1 MAEETPPY
9 SFVAKNGQVAWD
21 AVMGFDLAPFLS
33 GQNVAPN
40 ALGALDDLSRQLEE
54 ARIEPD
60 PGVNPET
67 NTDRLARLA
76 VVLQLS
82 SEYQAMRAEDLQVAV
97 EKKDRELDVMDEQM
111 EQLERGGAR
120 TDTSLEA
127 EADAARSRAEEAD
140 RRMSLQTQELEALKE
155 QLERHVAETRESK
168 RALDEASSR
177 ARAAED
183 DVKEMQERLANET
196 RKMQAKIRE
205 DNTAAQRASQR
216 NQEVARYQ
224 KENAMLASE
233 NERLSG
239 KIETL
244 MAECVGYSETIVRL
258 DDAAQAWRGKEADVE
273 AAAEAIRR
281 ERDQLAAQ
289 LETTQSD
296 LEERTEMLMV
306 FEERFAEEH
315 AAWKRERAELEEE
328 TARLKHAASMERER
342 AVSAAAAP
350 GDSPTGSAR
359 GALASPRRQHAMS
372 RARSAEVRGAA
383 TDGLHPD
390 DPRYVEEL
398 EAEVA
403 ELRDL
408 RVLLLEAYDQL
419 EKDVGREIDIAL
431 QRQNRHH
438 ANLEAKVSAQDE
450 ALRQEHKRFT
460 SMDRALSEAQDE
472 LAMASR
478 RNAEYETGVY
488 GLSEAMRDLKALRL
502 QVRAADDQVRDAVET
517 SNELGRKV
525 EDLTEETRFLRQ
537 KAGIPEDADIDLGA
551 FKIRSKVEAAQLR
564 ALNAQLEREVH
575 ELEEDRRRLR
585 NELRYRAKWQGEH
598 AAKLGLSA
606 RQLAMLEEFADALRF
621 GQETNFVV
629 EGGAA
634 EGDAFSA
641 QRAVDNVNARA
652 VNELEE
658 ANRHLQERLAEA
670 LERARRSGVELDAP
684 RADAPVPRGAG
695 PDAANAAN
703 AAQAQAQFE
712 QQQAQLAQAQAQFE
726 QQQQAHFA
734 QQQAQLE
741 QQQLA
746 QQQRE
751 VEQAAQQAQARGQ
764 DPVAAAAAMLALS
777 QQAAASQQ
785 QQLQQQYQ
793 QQFEQQQAQ
802 WQASAPQTV
811 IERVVEPD
819 PQSAAQIAE
828 LQRQLQRARS
838 EIVRLEDGYH
848 DAMMR
853 SSQNYSAASNAAAT
867 QAAAMAAAT
876 QAAAFAAMSQVSR
889 PSTPPPAPT
898 STETSRPASPLVPS
912 LSDAIQRNAHSLLSK
927 TRVRLQER
935 HAEAARAKAEAEA
948 AARRAAEDVEAAKRR
963 AELESRDAA
972 AAESNAAAVAATASA
987 LAEAQRVAAAAAAA
1001 AEATASQ
1008 FEQARARENQAGQV
1022 AAEKAEET
1030 RAAQLEAEAAVR
1042 RAEEEARSAARR
1054 AEEEALAASRRA
1066 EEDARH
1072 ARDQARSRAE
1082 DERAARSAA
1091 QAEAAQKAFAA
1102 QSEAAA
1108 RALAEAQRAAME
1120 ATRAARSAAQQLEEM
1135 RARQAVVPQPQLPPS
1150 PPAATEPAA
1159 SAPVPV
1165 ASLAPSPPAPPA
1177 VAPARVPTA
1186 TVAPPETTTTTT
1198 TTTVETIDAP
1208 TAAAITPA
1216 HAMTSPVYAV
1226 PVEQRRETVGL
1237 TINVTPPAEATPA
1250 LPRTTSGTQADL
1262 QVPPS
1267 PRRTSGTQADLQVP
1281 PSPRHTRTTSGTQA
1295 DLQVPPSPRRT
1306 SGSQTADLPGASSV
1320 APPQAAAAPAPA
1332 AAAVFHPSSPAAPA
1346 PAPVASAPMATQSDL
1361 PEEDVVAASDYAK
1374 AIAAVDRLRGE
1385 RDELR
1390 ARLRKMKSS
1399 AASDEREIYDLKRAV
1414 HQLGEQTQAAQ
1425 HRMQQ
1430 QEHEIQDMSAAL
1442 QQTRLQVLSPTTQQQ
1457 PMAQQPTTAASQ
1469 ASVAPPPAPPA
1480 PEPLPPFA
1488 PAPVAAFDVS
1498 AGLGDGARLAGASEA
1513 RLREECASADRALA
1527 ALASDLQAK
1536 ELELEQLASEVAR
1549 YDGAMR
1555 EMGSTRASL
1564 YREHVRAVAGWA
1576 EERVSL
1582 AARAAR
1588 AETEAE
1594 ACRAEA
1600 KDARSLVERLKPGA
1614 ESGLKE
1620 ALAAAHARLAVLQA
1634 RETRLSRAL
1643 ESATATEKRVAKERD
1658 ATRDDLKE
1666 MSKAARERLAFHE
1679 TRADEAEARFARA
1692 RRELDACV
1700 PIDTHARVVAEAK
1713 ALQARHKELLESRL
1727 ESAVAASKLA
1737 AAEEDAAAARAEAET
1752 AVAAARVAEA
1762 RAAAFEKA
1770 LEKCAEDAAHPSA
1783 LDAVALRRD
1792 AAELEAR
1799 LEASARA
1806 EALARRDAARAES
1819 AAADAAKDA
1828 AALETALSAAKAQ
1841 AHAAR
1846 EAERAHIAE
1855 LAARASEQKTRA
1867 DAEALAAA
1875 AEDAARARADA
1886 RRSAASAASAESALA
1901 DAKASADAAA
1911 AELASLRAASKDME
1925 RRSDA
1930 AAALARANEE
1940 VLRGKA
1946 AEAAL
1951 AHRADLAEAEADR
1964 LHAEATR
1971 LHEALVLS
1979 ARQLECVRSEAH
1991 QLAAVQE
1998 EALSRVEGAVAG
2010 AVDPEKA
2017 AAWEKALAALR
2028 EGSARREAALEAA
2041 RGATS
2046 DALARAEVAETQ
2058 LEAMRDEAGRRD
2070 ARAAVRGETPTS
2082 PNDVSEDAEHAA
2094 ELVRETRRLGEEA
2107 LAAKLEAQRARRV
2120 ERAAQERVAHLERVA
2135 AERESR
2141 VVQLEEIMARDAL
2154 ARDVE
2159 RDDAARALRAA
2170 RRDAL
2175 DAAATAAA
2183 AATAPPPLE
2192 GAAGGAVAAPRRAE
2206 AAALPAPPAPRRKPD
2221 SEALAAVGTAA
2232 ASGVAPA
2239 GASPETHRVVLE
2251 QIEAI
2256 RALKLR
2262 AADAEAAASAATREA
2277 AHAAAT
2283 CRHAEEER
2291 DALMARLEKQVA
2303 STSARGGGVQTAGEE
2318 SAVAQ
2323 VTAVAQSTIARLQD
2337 LVADKNRALTRAQQA
2352 MTDLRADA
2360 VEKQAEDRATIEELN
2375 ELLFKQNQREIANM
2389 REAVTFGVESTAVSG
2404 GAPSG
2409 SNKAESSAAA
2419 RSKTRGG
2426 GRFAD
2431 ASRDDLIAMI
2441 DEKEVAVEAL
2451 TMKYEQQRARHESA
2465 EARLQ
2470 EAADLRVGEAN
2481 RVVAQASRSAGASQS
2496 AKVLETLVS
2505 RLKTQLS
2512 SKEKRIAQLKDAVRE
2527 LEKKLGDALTR
2538 SADVAARAAG
2548 TVSER
2553 AASRAGEENKTAVLA
2568 EKLRRAQDALARL
2581 EARERD
2587 WNEEKR
2593 ALLQEKRAAR
2603 RRESAESAKAL
2614 GSSRP
2619 EAARE
2624 PRGSRAPPRGL
2635 AGGVAISHD
2644 DADAHAAAALA
2655 VARERAEE
2663 LENRV
2668 KALTARNAKLDR
2680 MLRAERE
2687 AERNEAALKESVG
2700 VGARSDREAYD
2711 VNDENEAVEDS
2722 LGAKTRREETLAR
2735 WEEGVKLR
2743 KRAETLAKKLSTKTR
2758 ELEAAEKL
2766 VERGRNAVADAAKE
2780 KHALA
2785 AKLRAATDALAGK
2798 AAPAKPDAPD
2808 PEAAR
2813 KLHLECEALH
2823 RELASTR
2830 RVVDVE
2836 QAGEMARL
2844 QRRVDELE
2852 ADASA
2857 GASRR
2862 PERSALETRVRVLE
2876 TDLLSKEDAEMGL
2889 RFEAEQQSARADR
2902 LQRRL
2907 DELFRRPGSAGGF
2920 EKGSVSGR
2928 DAASRRA
2935 QELEDVVDALKK
2947 VVEKQ
2952 QSELSSLRAR
2962 LASAARVAEAAKT
2975 AKALKQTVASLE
2987 AEVAELRG
2995 SEEEATS
3002 LRRKCVDLERRLAAR
3017 SRATSD
3023 DAAAAS
3029 ILAQAQ
3035 AEAADAALRLAE
3047 TRDALAASE
3056 GALDAARADAARARA
3071 LGGGDSETVA
3081 ERLRLENADLRAE
3094 LDALDPAF
3102 FDEVMAM
3109 KRAYAEQTETVARY
3123 EAKLRRFAAQLG
3135 ESFEPEPR
3143 KE

>member
-1 MAEETPPY
+1 MATAMAEETPPY

-67 NTDRLARLA
+67 NADRLARLA

-196 RKMQAKIRE
+196 RKMQAKMRE
-205 DNTAAQRASQR
+205 DTTAAQRASQR

-273 AAAEAIRR
+273 AAAEAVRR

-350 GDSPTGSAR
+350 GDSPTGSVR

-383 TDGLHPD
+383 TNGLHPD

-472 LAMASR
+472 LAEASR

-684 RADAPVPRGAG
+684 RAEAPRADAPVPRGAG
-695 PDAANAAN
+695 PDAANAAQ

-712 QQQAQLAQAQAQFE
+712 QQRAQLAQAQAQFE
-726 QQQQAHFA
+726 QQQQAQFA

-828 LQRQLQRARS
+828 LQRQLQRARA

-889 PSTPPPAPT
+889 PSTPPPAST
-898 STETSRPASPLVPS
+898 STETSRPASPMVPS

-935 HAEAARAKAEAEA
+935 HAEAARAKADAEA

-1066 EEDARH
+1066 EEEARH

-1091 QAEAAQKAFAA
+1091 QAEATQKAFAA

-1135 RARQAVVPQPQLPPS
+1135 RARQAVVPQPQLSPS

-1165 ASLAPSPPAPPA
+1165 AS
-1177 VAPARVPTA
+1177 
-1186 TVAPPETTTTTT
+1186 VAPPETTTTTT

-1226 PVEQRRETVGL
+1226 PVEQRHETVGL
-1237 TINVTPPAEATPA
+1237 TINVAPPAEATPA

-1267 PRRTSGTQADLQVP
+1267 PRR
-1281 PSPRHTRTTSGTQA
+1281 TSGTQA

-1361 PEEDVVAASDYAK
+1361 PEEDVVAAADYAK

-1442 QQTRLQVLSPTTQQQ
+1442 QQTRLQVSSPTTQQQ
-1457 PMAQQPTTAASQ
+1457 PMAQQQPTAASQALQ
-1469 ASVAPPPAPPA
+1469 ASVAPPPRAPRA
-1480 PEPLPPFA
+1480 RA
-1488 PAPVAAFDVS
+1488 PAPLRA
-1498 AGLGDGARLAGASEA
+1498 GAR
-1513 RLREECASADRALA
+1513 
-1527 ALASDLQAK
+1527 
-1536 ELELEQLASEVAR
+1536 
-1549 YDGAMR
+1549 
-1555 EMGSTRASL
+1555 
-1564 YREHVRAVAGWA
+1564 
-1576 EERVSL
+1576 
-1582 AARAAR
+1582 
-1588 AETEAE
+1588 
-1594 ACRAEA
+1594 
-1600 KDARSLVERLKPGA
+1600 
-1614 ESGLKE
+1614 
-1620 ALAAAHARLAVLQA
+1620 
-1634 RETRLSRAL
+1634 
-1643 ESATATEKRVAKERD
+1643 
-1658 ATRDDLKE
+1658 
-1666 MSKAARERLAFHE
+1666 
-1679 TRADEAEARFARA
+1679 
-1692 RRELDACV
+1692 
-1700 PIDTHARVVAEAK
+1700 
-1713 ALQARHKELLESRL
+1713 
-1727 ESAVAASKLA
+1727 
-1737 AAEEDAAAARAEAET
+1737 
-1752 AVAAARVAEA
+1752 
-1762 RAAAFEKA
+1762 
-1770 LEKCAEDAAHPSA
+1770 
-1783 LDAVALRRD
+1783 
-1792 AAELEAR
+1792 
-1799 LEASARA
+1799 
-1806 EALARRDAARAES
+1806 
-1819 AAADAAKDA
+1819 
-1828 AALETALSAAKAQ
+1828 
-1841 AHAAR
+1841 
-1846 EAERAHIAE
+1846 
-1855 LAARASEQKTRA
+1855 
-1867 DAEALAAA
+1867 
-1875 AEDAARARADA
+1875 
-1886 RRSAASAASAESALA
+1886 
-1901 DAKASADAAA
+1901 
-1911 AELASLRAASKDME
+1911 
-1925 RRSDA
+1925 
-1930 AAALARANEE
+1930 
-1940 VLRGKA
+1940 RG
-1946 AEAAL
+1946 
-1951 AHRADLAEAEADR
+1951 
-1964 LHAEATR
+1964 
-1971 LHEALVLS
+1971 V
-1979 ARQLECVRSEAH
+1979 
-1991 QLAAVQE
+1991 
-1998 EALSRVEGAVAG
+1998 
-2010 AVDPEKA
+2010 
-2017 AAWEKALAALR
+2017 
-2028 EGSARREAALEAA
+2028 
-2041 RGATS
+2041 
-2046 DALARAEVAETQ
+2046 
-2058 LEAMRDEAGRRD
+2058 
-2070 ARAAVRGETPTS
+2070 
-2082 PNDVSEDAEHAA
+2082 
-2094 ELVRETRRLGEEA
+2094 RRLGGS
-2107 LAAKLEAQRARRV
+2107 RR
-2120 ERAAQERVAHLERVA
+2120 R
-2135 AERESR
+2135 
-2141 VVQLEEIMARDAL
+2141 
-2154 ARDVE
+2154 
-2159 RDDAARALRAA
+2159 
-2170 RRDAL
+2170 
-2175 DAAATAAA
+2175 
-2183 AATAPPPLE
+2183 
-2192 GAAGGAVAAPRRAE
+2192 
-2206 AAALPAPPAPRRKPD
+2206 
-2221 SEALAAVGTAA
+2221 
-2232 ASGVAPA
+2232 
-2239 GASPETHRVVLE
+2239 
-2251 QIEAI
+2251 
-2256 RALKLR
+2256 
-2262 AADAEAAASAATREA
+2262 
-2277 AHAAAT
+2277 
-2283 CRHAEEER
+2283 
-2291 DALMARLEKQVA
+2291 
-2303 STSARGGGVQTAGEE
+2303 
-2318 SAVAQ
+2318 
-2323 VTAVAQSTIARLQD
+2323 
-2337 LVADKNRALTRAQQA
+2337 
-2352 MTDLRADA
+2352 
-2360 VEKQAEDRATIEELN
+2360 
-2375 ELLFKQNQREIANM
+2375 
-2389 REAVTFGVESTAVSG
+2389 
-2404 GAPSG
+2404 
-2409 SNKAESSAAA
+2409 
-2419 RSKTRGG
+2419 
-2426 GRFAD
+2426 
-2431 ASRDDLIAMI
+2431 
-2441 DEKEVAVEAL
+2441 
-2451 TMKYEQQRARHESA
+2451 
-2465 EARLQ
+2465 
-2470 EAADLRVGEAN
+2470 
-2481 RVVAQASRSAGASQS
+2481 
-2496 AKVLETLVS
+2496 
-2505 RLKTQLS
+2505 
-2512 SKEKRIAQLKDAVRE
+2512 
-2527 LEKKLGDALTR
+2527 
-2538 SADVAARAAG
+2538 
-2548 TVSER
+2548 
-2553 AASRAGEENKTAVLA
+2553 
-2568 EKLRRAQDALARL
+2568 
-2581 EARERD
+2581 
-2587 WNEEKR
+2587 
-2593 ALLQEKRAAR
+2593 RAAR
-2603 RRESAESAKAL
+2603 RRVGGAPARGVRL
-2614 GSSRP
+2614 GGPR
-2619 EAARE
+2619 AR
-2624 PRGSRAPPRGL
+2624 
-2635 AGGVAISHD
+2635 
-2644 DADAHAAAALA
+2644 
-2655 VARERAEE
+2655 
-2663 LENRV
+2663 
-2668 KALTARNAKLDR
+2668 
-2680 MLRAERE
+2680 
-2687 AERNEAALKESVG
+2687 
-2700 VGARSDREAYD
+2700 GAR
-2711 VNDENEAVEDS
+2711 
-2722 LGAKTRREETLAR
+2722 LGP
-2735 WEEGVKLR
+2735 
-2743 KRAETLAKKLSTKTR
+2743 
-2758 ELEAAEKL
+2758 
-2766 VERGRNAVADAAKE
+2766 
-2780 KHALA
+2780 
-2785 AKLRAATDALAGK
+2785 AG
-2798 AAPAKPDAPD
+2798 
-2808 PEAAR
+2808 
-2813 KLHLECEALH
+2813 
-2823 RELASTR
+2823 
-2830 RVVDVE
+2830 
-2836 QAGEMARL
+2836 
-2844 QRRVDELE
+2844 
-2852 ADASA
+2852 
-2857 GASRR
+2857 
-2862 PERSALETRVRVLE
+2862 
-2876 TDLLSKEDAEMGL
+2876 
-2889 RFEAEQQSARADR
+2889 
-2902 LQRRL
+2902 
-2907 DELFRRPGSAGGF
+2907 
-2920 EKGSVSGR
+2920 
-2928 DAASRRA
+2928 
-2935 QELEDVVDALKK
+2935 
-2947 VVEKQ
+2947 
-2952 QSELSSLRAR
+2952 
-2962 LASAARVAEAAKT
+2962 
-2975 AKALKQTVASLE
+2975 
-2987 AEVAELRG
+2987 
-2995 SEEEATS
+2995 
-3002 LRRKCVDLERRLAAR
+3002 
-3017 SRATSD
+3017 
-3023 DAAAAS
+3023 
-3029 ILAQAQ
+3029 
-3035 AEAADAALRLAE
+3035 
-3047 TRDALAASE
+3047 
-3056 GALDAARADAARARA
+3056 
-3071 LGGGDSETVA
+3071 
-3081 ERLRLENADLRAE
+3081 
-3094 LDALDPAF
+3094 
-3102 FDEVMAM
+3102 
-3109 KRAYAEQTETVARY
+3109 
-3123 EAKLRRFAAQLG
+3123 
-3135 ESFEPEPR
+3135 
-3143 KE
+3143 

>member
-1 MAEETPPY
+1 MATAMAEETPPY

-712 QQQAQLAQAQAQFE
+712 QQQ
-726 QQQQAHFA
+726 QAHFA

-1267 PRRTSGTQADLQVP
+1267 PRRTSG
-1281 PSPRHTRTTSGTQA
+1281 
-1295 DLQVPPSPRRT
+1295 
-1306 SGSQTADLPGASSV
+1306 SQTADLPGASSV

-1442 QQTRLQVLSPTTQQQ
+1442 QQTRLQVSSPTTQQQ

-1998 EALSRVEGAVAG
+1998 EALRRVEGAVAG

-2687 AERNEAALKESVG
+2687 AERNEAALKES
-2700 VGARSDREAYD
+2700 GAQRSDREALENQPD
-2711 VNDENEAVEDS
+2711 ENQTDENEAVEDA
-2722 LGAKTRREETLAR
+2722 GAKTRREETLAR

-2743 KRAETLAKKLSTKTR
+2743 KRAETLAKKLATKTR

-3071 LGGGDSETVA
+3071 LGGGDSETLA

>member
-1237 TINVTPPAEATPA
+1237 TINVTPPAEAPPA
-1250 LPRTTSGTQADL
+1250 HHRT
-1262 QVPPS
+1262 
-1267 PRRTSGTQADLQVP
+1267 TSGTQADLQVP

-1998 EALSRVEGAVAG
+1998 EALRRVEGAVAG

-2687 AERNEAALKESVG
+2687 AERNEAALKESG
-2700 VGARSDREAYD
+2700 TQSISDREALENQPKDAY
-2711 VNDENEAVEDS
+2711 DENEAVEDA
-2722 LGAKTRREETLAR
+2722 GAKTRREETLAR

-2743 KRAETLAKKLSTKTR
+2743 KRAETLAKKLATKTR

-3023 DAAAAS
+3023 EAAAAS
-3029 ILAQAQ
+3029 VLAQAQ

-3071 LGGGDSETVA
+3071 LGGGDSETLA

>member
-712 QQQAQLAQAQAQFE
+712 QQQ
-726 QQQQAHFA
+726 QAHFA

-1250 LPRTTSGTQADL
+1250 HHRTTSGTQADL
-1262 QVPPS
+1262 QIPPS
-1267 PRRTSGTQADLQVP
+1267 PRR
-1281 PSPRHTRTTSGTQA
+1281 TSGTQA

-2687 AERNEAALKESVG
+2687 AERNEAALKES
-2700 VGARSDREAYD
+2700 GAQRSDREALENQPD
-2711 VNDENEAVEDS
+2711 ENQTDENEAVEDA
-2722 LGAKTRREETLAR
+2722 GAKTRREETLAR

-3023 DAAAAS
+3023 EAAAAS
-3029 ILAQAQ
+3029 VLAQAQ

>member
-67 NTDRLARLA
+67 NADRLARLA

-196 RKMQAKIRE
+196 RKMQAKMRE
-205 DNTAAQRASQR
+205 DTTAAQRASQR

-273 AAAEAIRR
+273 AAAEAVRR

-383 TDGLHPD
+383 TNGLHPD

-472 LAMASR
+472 LAEASR

-670 LERARRSGVELDAP
+670 LERARRRGVELDAPRAEAP

-695 PDAANAAN
+695 PDAANAAQ

-712 QQQAQLAQAQAQFE
+712 QQRAQLAQAQAQFE
-726 QQQQAHFA
+726 QQQQAQFA

-828 LQRQLQRARS
+828 LQRQLQRARA

-898 STETSRPASPLVPS
+898 STETSRPASPMVPS

-935 HAEAARAKAEAEA
+935 HAEAARAKADAEA

-987 LAEAQRVAAAAAAA
+987 LAEAQRAAAAAAAA

-1042 RAEEEARSAARR
+1042 RAEEGARSAARR

-1066 EEDARH
+1066 EEEARH

-1082 DERAARSAA
+1082 DARAARSAA
-1091 QAEAAQKAFAA
+1091 QAEATQKAFAA

-1165 ASLAPSPPAPPA
+1165 AS
-1177 VAPARVPTA
+1177 
-1186 TVAPPETTTTTT
+1186 VAPPETTTTTT

-1226 PVEQRRETVGL
+1226 PVEQRHETVGL
-1237 TINVTPPAEATPA
+1237 TINVAPPAEATPA

-1267 PRRTSGTQADLQVP
+1267 PRR
-1281 PSPRHTRTTSGTQA
+1281 TSGTQA

-1361 PEEDVVAASDYAK
+1361 PEEDVVAAADYAK

-1425 HRMQQ
+1425 RRMQQ

-1442 QQTRLQVLSPTTQQQ
+1442 QQTRLQVSSPTTQQQ
-1457 PMAQQPTTAASQ
+1457 PMAQQQPTAASQALQ
-1469 ASVAPPPAPPA
+1469 ASVAPPLAPPA

-1513 RLREECASADRALA
+1513 RLREGALGGPRAA

-1576 EERVSL
+1576 EERASL
-1582 AARAAR
+1582 AGGAAR

-1679 TRADEAEARFARA
+1679 TRADDAEARFARA

-1700 PIDTHARVVAEAK
+1700 PMDTHARVVAEAK

-1727 ESAVAASKLA
+1727 ESAVAASKFA
-1737 AAEEDAAAARAEAET
+1737 AAEEDAAAARAETET

-1770 LEKCAEDAAHPSA
+1770 LEKCAEDAAHPNA

-1819 AAADAAKDA
+1819 AAADAARTPPRWDG
-1828 AALETALSAAKAQ
+1828 ALRGQGAG
-1841 AHAAR
+1841 AR
-1846 EAERAHIAE
+1846 GARGG
-1855 LAARASEQKTRA
+1855 ARARRRA
-1867 DAEALAAA
+1867 RLACVR
-1875 AEDAARARADA
+1875 AEDARGRRRSPRRRRTPRARADA
-1886 RRSAASAASAESALA
+1886 RRSAARVASAESALA

-1964 LHAEATR
+1964 MHAEATR

-1979 ARQLECVRSEAH
+1979 ARQLECVRSEAR
-1991 QLAAVQE
+1991 QLAAAQE
-1998 EALSRVEGAVAG
+1998 EALRRVEGAVAG

-2017 AAWEKALAALR
+2017 AAWEKARRLR

-2082 PNDVSEDAEHAA
+2082 PNEKNVSEDTEHAA

-2141 VVQLEEIMARDAL
+2141 VVQLEESMARDAL

-2159 RDDAARALRAA
+2159 RDDAARAA
-2170 RRDAL
+2170 RG
-2175 DAAATAAA
+2175 
-2183 AATAPPPLE
+2183 APRR
-2192 GAAGGAVAAPRRAE
+2192 AGGRRHRRIYVCHIRFNCQETFGGRRRRAVAAPRRVE

-2239 GASPETHRVVLE
+2239 GAAPETHRVVLE

-2360 VEKQAEDRATIEELN
+2360 LEKQAEDRATIEELN

-2389 REAVTFGVESTAVSG
+2389 REAVTFGVESSAVSG

-2419 RSKTRGG
+2419 RPNPRGG

-2496 AKVLETLVS
+2496 TKVLETLVS

-2553 AASRAGEENKTAVLA
+2553 AASRAGEENKNAVLA

-2603 RRESAESAKAL
+2603 RRESAPPPSL

-2624 PRGSRAPPRGL
+2624 QRGSRAPPRGL
-2635 AGGVAISHD
+2635 AGGVASPD

-2680 MLRAERE
+2680 LLRAERE
-2687 AERNEAALKESVG
+2687 AERNEAALKESG
-2700 VGARSDREAYD
+2700 THAHARSDREALENQPDAY
-2711 VNDENEAVEDS
+2711 DENEAVEDA
-2722 LGAKTRREETLAR
+2722 GAKTRREETLAR

-2743 KRAETLAKKLSTKTR
+2743 KRAETLAKKLATKTR

-2857 GASRR
+2857 DASRR

-2876 TDLLSKEDAEMGL
+2876 TDLLSKEDAEIGL
-2889 RFEAEQQSARADR
+2889 KFEAEQQSARADR

-2907 DELFRRPGSAGGF
+2907 DELFRGGT
-2920 EKGSVSGR
+2920 EKGSVSSR

-2952 QSELSSLRAR
+2952 QSELSSLRTR

-2987 AEVAELRG
+2987 AELAELRG
-2995 SEEEATS
+2995 SEEEATA

-3029 ILAQAQ
+3029 VLAQAQ
-3035 AEAADAALRLAE
+3035 AEAAEAALRLAE
-3047 TRDALAASE
+3047 TRDALAASQS
-3056 GALDAARADAARARA
+3056 ALEAARADAARARDLRGA
-3071 LGGGDSETVA
+3071 DSDIETLA
-3081 ERLRLENADLRAE
+3081 ERLRQENADLRLE

-3102 FDEVMAM
+3102 FDEVMEM
-3109 KRAYAEQTETVARY
+3109 KRAYAEQTEIVARY

>member
-67 NTDRLARLA
+67 NADRLARLA

-196 RKMQAKIRE
+196 RKMQAKMRE
-205 DNTAAQRASQR
+205 DTTAAQRASQR

-273 AAAEAIRR
+273 AAAEAVRR

-350 GDSPTGSAR
+350 GDSPTGSVR

-383 TDGLHPD
+383 TNGLHPD

-472 LAMASR
+472 LAEASR

-684 RADAPVPRGAG
+684 RAEAPRADAPVPRGAG
-695 PDAANAAN
+695 PDAANAAQ

-712 QQQAQLAQAQAQFE
+712 QQRAQLAQAQAQFE
-726 QQQQAHFA
+726 QQQQAQFA

-828 LQRQLQRARS
+828 LQRQLQRARA

-889 PSTPPPAPT
+889 PSTPPPAST
-898 STETSRPASPLVPS
+898 STETSRPASPMVPS

-935 HAEAARAKAEAEA
+935 HAEAARAKADAEA

-1066 EEDARH
+1066 EEEARH

-1091 QAEAAQKAFAA
+1091 QAEATQKAFAA

-1135 RARQAVVPQPQLPPS
+1135 RARQAVVPQPQLSPS

-1165 ASLAPSPPAPPA
+1165 AS
-1177 VAPARVPTA
+1177 
-1186 TVAPPETTTTTT
+1186 VAPPETTTTTT

-1226 PVEQRRETVGL
+1226 PVEQRHETVGL
-1237 TINVTPPAEATPA
+1237 TINVAPPAEATPA

-1267 PRRTSGTQADLQVP
+1267 PRR
-1281 PSPRHTRTTSGTQA
+1281 TSGTQA

-1361 PEEDVVAASDYAK
+1361 PEEDVVAAADYAK

-1442 QQTRLQVLSPTTQQQ
+1442 QQTRLQVSSPTTQQQ
-1457 PMAQQPTTAASQ
+1457 PMAQQQPTAASQALQ

-1549 YDGAMR
+1549 YDVAMR

-1576 EERVSL
+1576 EERASL

-1679 TRADEAEARFARA
+1679 TRADDAEARFARA

-1700 PIDTHARVVAEAK
+1700 PMDTHARVVAEAK

-1727 ESAVAASKLA
+1727 ESAVAASKFA

-1770 LEKCAEDAAHPSA
+1770 LEKCAEDAAHPNA

-1846 EAERAHIAE
+1846 EAERAHVAE
-1855 LAARASEQKTRA
+1855 LASRASEQKTRA

-1886 RRSAASAASAESALA
+1886 RRSAARVASAESALA
-1901 DAKASADAAA
+1901 DAKASAAAAA

-1964 LHAEATR
+1964 MHAEATR

-1979 ARQLECVRSEAH
+1979 ARQLECVRSEAR
-1991 QLAAVQE
+1991 QLAAAQE
-1998 EALSRVEGAVAG
+1998 EALRRVEGAVAG

-2070 ARAAVRGETPTS
+2070 ARAAVRGETPKS
-2082 PNDVSEDAEHAA
+2082 PKEKNVSEDTEHAA

-2141 VVQLEEIMARDAL
+2141 VVQLEESMARDAL

-2175 DAAATAAA
+2175 DAAATAASMSA
-2183 AATAPPPLE
+2183 IFDSTAKKPSE
-2192 GAAGGAVAAPRRAE
+2192 GAAGDAVAAPRRAE

-2277 AHAAAT
+2277 AHSAAT

-2389 REAVTFGVESTAVSG
+2389 REAVTFGVESSAVSG

-2553 AASRAGEENKTAVLA
+2553 AASRAGEENKAAVLA

-2603 RRESAESAKAL
+2603 RRESAGSL

-2624 PRGSRAPPRGL
+2624 QRGSRAPPRGL
-2635 AGGVAISHD
+2635 AGGVASPD

-2680 MLRAERE
+2680 LLRAERE
-2687 AERNEAALKESVG
+2687 AERNEAALKESG
-2700 VGARSDREAYD
+2700 THAHARSDREALENQPDAY
-2711 VNDENEAVEDS
+2711 DENEAVEDA
-2722 LGAKTRREETLAR
+2722 GAKTRREETLAR

-2743 KRAETLAKKLSTKTR
+2743 KRAETLAKKLATKTR

-2857 GASRR
+2857 DASRR

-2876 TDLLSKEDAEMGL
+2876 TDLLSKEDAEIGL
-2889 RFEAEQQSARADR
+2889 KFEAEQQSARADR

-2907 DELFRRPGSAGGF
+2907 DELFRGGT
-2920 EKGSVSGR
+2920 EKGSVSSR

-2987 AEVAELRG
+2987 AELAELRG
-2995 SEEEATS
+2995 SEEEATA

-3029 ILAQAQ
+3029 VLAQAQ
-3035 AEAADAALRLAE
+3035 AEAAEAALRLAE
-3047 TRDALAASE
+3047 TRDALAASQS
-3056 GALDAARADAARARA
+3056 ALEAARADAARARDLRGA
-3071 LGGGDSETVA
+3071 DSDIETLA
-3081 ERLRLENADLRAE
+3081 ERLRLENADLRLE

-3102 FDEVMAM
+3102 FDEVMEM
-3109 KRAYAEQTETVARY
+3109 KRAYAEQTEIVARY
-3123 EAKLRRFAAQLG
+3123 EAKLRRFAARLG

>member
-1 MAEETPPY
+1 MATAMAEETPPY

-196 RKMQAKIRE
+196 RKMQAKMRE
-205 DNTAAQRASQR
+205 DTTAAQRASQR

-273 AAAEAIRR
+273 AAAEAVRR

-670 LERARRSGVELDAP
+670 LERARRSGVDLDAP

-726 QQQQAHFA
+726 QQQQAQFA

-912 LSDAIQRNAHSLLSK
+912 LSDAIQRNAHNLLSK

-987 LAEAQRVAAAAAAA
+987 LAEAQRAAAAAAAA

-1008 FEQARARENQAGQV
+1008 FEQARARENRAGQV

-1281 PSPRHTRTTSGTQA
+1281 PSPRRTSGTQA

-1442 QQTRLQVLSPTTQQQ
+1442 QQTRLQVSSPTTQQQ
-1457 PMAQQPTTAASQ
+1457 PMAQQPTTVASQ

-1576 EERVSL
+1576 EERASL

-1752 AVAAARVAEA
+1752 AVAATRVAEA

-1998 EALSRVEGAVAG
+1998 EALRRVEGAVAG

-2058 LEAMRDEAGRRD
+2058 LEAMRDEAERRD

-2082 PNDVSEDAEHAA
+2082 SNDVSEDAEHAA

-2183 AATAPPPLE
+2183 AATAPAPLE
-2192 GAAGGAVAAPRRAE
+2192 GAAGGTVAAPRRAE

-2603 RRESAESAKAL
+2603 RRESAGSL

-2635 AGGVAISHD
+2635 AGGVASPD

-2680 MLRAERE
+2680 LLRAERE
-2687 AERNEAALKESVG
+2687 AERNEAALKESG
-2700 VGARSDREAYD
+2700 THTHARSDREALENQPDAY
-2711 VNDENEAVEDS
+2711 DENEAVEDA
-2722 LGAKTRREETLAR
+2722 GAKIRREETLAR

-2743 KRAETLAKKLSTKTR
+2743 KRAETLAKKLATKTR

-2876 TDLLSKEDAEMGL
+2876 TDLLSKEDAEIGL

-3029 ILAQAQ
+3029 VLMSQAQ

-3056 GALDAARADAARARA
+3056 GALEAARADAARARA
-3071 LGGGDSETVA
+3071 LQTVA
-3081 ERLRLENADLRAE
+3081 
-3094 LDALDPAF
+3094 PP
-3102 FDEVMAM
+3102 
-3109 KRAYAEQTETVARY
+3109 KRAVWSACAWRTRICARSWT
-3123 EAKLRRFAAQLG
+3123 RWT
-3135 ESFEPEPR
+3135 PR
-3143 KE
+3143 SSTR